1 MSKKIQQLPVLVLV
15 IIALSVAAV
24 VTAIP
29 PFEKP
34 QLSLSL
40 RDGYYDSL
48 LDSFEPTLTW
58 KHSFT
63 VGGEDNTSDDN
74 GSGGGRLLLPSS
86 CDVDLG
92 IETLLYPT
100 TNVKTL
106 PKSIWGKITTRI
118 GNVWDV
124 SGRIETTPLQT
135 GMQCQVDNVELDFS
149 ARISASKINAIGKI
163 ANNGDGHAHPH
174 GTEMSLDCIEAIKGI
189 TIGGAGNNK
198 HHFTVNPR
206 YVFSGHAS
214 TAGST
219 SDIVFGYKTNDNLT
233 SLQIVASKHNQ
244 EVTIQHQH
252 KNTNVRII
260 ADTGDYSITKPSLE
274 VTASHQLNL
283 QNIITPTIS
292 TEDGI
297 SVEYERKFGINNHN
311 SLTSTINTS
320 TRTLSMEYKDHGW
333 TANIQ
338 LPFVSEGSSLIEGA
352 TVNIKRDIVL
362 F

>member
-1 MSKKIQQLPVLVLV
+1 MLSKIHHQLPVVLV
-15 IIALSVAAV
+15 IGVVAGSASFVSAGLPSSLS
-24 VTAIP
+24 
-29 PFEKP
+29 FEKP
-34 QLSLSL
+34 QLSISL

-58 KHSFT
+58 KHSLT
-63 VGGEDNTSDDN
+63 VGGGDD
-74 GSGGGRLLLPSS
+74 GDDGLVPS

-100 TNVKTL
+100 TNIKTL
-106 PKSIWGKITTRI
+106 PKSIWGKLTTRI
-118 GNVWDV
+118 GKVWDV
-124 SGRIETTPLQT
+124 SGRIETTPIQT
-135 GMQCQVDNVELDFS
+135 SIQCQIDNVELDFS
-149 ARISASKINAIGKI
+149 TRISASKINTGKS
-163 ANNGDGHAHPH
+163 ANNGGNGHVH

-189 TIGGAGNNK
+189 TMGAFGNNK

-233 SLQIVASKHNQ
+233 TLQVVAARHNQ

-260 ADTGDYSITKPSLE
+260 ADTSGGGSTSSKPSIE

-283 QNIITPTIS
+283 QNSITPTIS

-297 SVEYERKFGINNHN
+297 SVAYERKFGINNHN
-311 SLTSTINTS
+311 TFTSTINTS

-333 TANIQ
+333 TANIH
-338 LPFVSEGSSLIEGA
+338 LPFVAGGDDSFIQGA